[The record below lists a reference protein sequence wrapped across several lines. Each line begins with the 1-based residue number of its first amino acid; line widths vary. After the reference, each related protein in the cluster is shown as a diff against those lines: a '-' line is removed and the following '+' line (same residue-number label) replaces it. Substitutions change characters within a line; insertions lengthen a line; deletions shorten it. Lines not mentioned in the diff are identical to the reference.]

1 MLKQCMGCHPPIS
14 QKENNTERGYIALT
28 NTDSKWQDHWMVLN
42 SPGFPP
48 ITAAPATSPSF
59 LPYQGMYSH
68 LARIRHVNTCAVPN
82 TGQECLQ
89 VASQCHLSQLCP
101 KNCAPSQLWQARSHL
116 WKPLVNQRPLVWKDS
131 SICPWKW
138 MLMPHMSPG
147 NCLYLLIDL
156 FMSFLP
162 FLKEAGRKRARPGQ
176 LWHHASAVKTNL
188 TFSPPGSSYYIP

>member
-1 MLKQCMGCHPPIS
+1 MWRLPSSHLP
-14 QKENNTERGYIALT
+14 ERKHWKGIHCT

-42 SPGFPP
+42 SQGFPP

-59 LPYQGMYSH
+59 LPHQGKDSH
-68 LARIRHVNTCAVPN
+68 VARIRHVNTCAVPT

-101 KNCAPSQLWQARSHL
+101 KNCAPSQLWQALSHL
-116 WKPLVNQRPLVWKDS
+116 WKPLGSQRPLVWKDL

-138 MLMPHMSPG
+138 IPMPHKFPG
-147 NCLYLLIDL
+147 NCPYLFIDL

-162 FLKEAGRKRARPGQ
+162 FLKGAGRKRARPGQ